1 MNKLIDYYEKN
12 DKNISIKLK
21 NWRSSQITEY
31 KNISGGMKNEER
43 RIKWKNF
50 VQKYKDK
57 IFIWDYLWKSNLL
70 KCDEFIIIN
79 NKRPSQT
86 SKNIEEQ
93 QLGNFI
99 TTQHKIFKLPSSKN
113 DRETKKERRKQW
125 NIFIEKHNNFFVND
139 LTKHME
145 DEFNNMLS
153 LYVNFINNKNIKPR
167 EKSFD
172 KNENK
177 LGKWYSHQK
186 QNYKNIKHNMKNQTI
201 RKLWENFINDPKYK
215 KYF

>member
-1 MNKLIDYYEKN
+1 
-12 DKNISIKLK
+12 
-21 NWRSSQITEY
+21 
-31 KNISGGMKNEER
+31 
-43 RIKWKNF
+43 
-50 VQKYKDK
+50 
-57 IFIWDYLWKSNLL
+57 
-70 KCDEFIIIN
+70 
-79 NKRPSQT
+79 
-86 SKNIEEQ
+86 
-93 QLGNFI
+93 
-99 TTQHKIFKLPSSKN
+99 
-113 DRETKKERRKQW
+113 
-125 NIFIEKHNNFFVND
+125 
-139 LTKHME
+139 ME